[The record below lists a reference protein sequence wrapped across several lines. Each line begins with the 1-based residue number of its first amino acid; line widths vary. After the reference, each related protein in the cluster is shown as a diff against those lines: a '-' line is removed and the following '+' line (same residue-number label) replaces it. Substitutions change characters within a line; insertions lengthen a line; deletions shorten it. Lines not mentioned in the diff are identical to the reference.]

1 MINII
6 NVFLVQMKHE
16 LDSCKQSLAQS
27 ELTSHQLHTTS
38 EMREAD
44 YNSAIKSRDEALRD
58 AKALA
63 ARIESLEEALQQQV
77 SMGWGLEGLLF
88 SKNLVNI
95 WVFWQNVIYI
105 P

>member
-1 MINII
+1 
-6 NVFLVQMKHE
+6 MKHE

-77 SMGWGLEGLLF
+77 S
-88 SKNLVNI
+88 KA
-95 WVFWQNVIYI
+95 VII
-105 P
+105 FQFFLSFLGPNPCFCCF

>member
-1 MINII
+1 
-6 NVFLVQMKHE
+6 MKHE

-95 WVFWQNVIYI
+95 
-105 P
+105 